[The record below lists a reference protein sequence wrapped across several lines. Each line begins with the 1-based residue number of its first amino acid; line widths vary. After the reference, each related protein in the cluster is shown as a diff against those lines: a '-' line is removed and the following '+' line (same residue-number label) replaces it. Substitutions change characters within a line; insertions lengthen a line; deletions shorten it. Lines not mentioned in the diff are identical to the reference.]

1 MKETVQQQQQQNTI
15 FSLHF
20 TFFCAVLFLGN
31 SDAVKAEDLISVRNV
46 MSGAAPLGATD
57 IERLHK
63 K

>member
-1 MKETVQQQQQQNTI
+1 MKEKQKNITI
-15 FSLHF
+15 FLLYSA
-20 TFFCAVLFLGN
+20 FFRAVLFLGGN
-31 SDAVKAEDLISVRNV
+31 DAVKAEDLNSVRNV